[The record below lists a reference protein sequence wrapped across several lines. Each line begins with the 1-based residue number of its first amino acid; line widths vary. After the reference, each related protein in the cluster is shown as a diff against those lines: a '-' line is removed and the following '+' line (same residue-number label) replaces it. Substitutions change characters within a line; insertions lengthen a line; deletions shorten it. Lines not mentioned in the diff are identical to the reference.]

1 MAEIKTITRGMV
13 VDVNLDPSR
22 GSETGKIRPGVVVT
36 NNIYNARVPV
46 VQIVPLTE
54 WSEKKAVI
62 ATNIPIVPSSENG
75 LTKRSIADCL
85 QTRPVDKQHRILRS
99 RGRISDTHLDKI
111 SQALRIVFGLD

>member
-1 MAEIKTITRGMV
+1 MAEVRTLTRGMV

-22 GSETGKIRPGVVVT
+22 GSETGKTRPGVVVT
-36 NNIYNARVPV
+36 NDIYNAKVPV

-54 WSEKKAVI
+54 WSEKKAAV
-62 ATNIPIVPSSENG
+62 ATNITIVPSRENG

-85 QTRPVDKQHRILRS
+85 QARPVDKQQRILSS
-99 RGRISDTHLDKI
+99 RGRISDSDLDKI